1 MALFYKNNKI
11 FTEEEYR
18 QDQVAGWM
26 ANIVSYSLLFFVV
39 IALAIV
45 AITLVIS
52 FFLSPGIMLASLAYL
67 IFDCSS
73 ETLIGIIL
81 ISCLTIALTLWEV
94 FKFKKGS
101 YIYLGI
107 ATFCSV
113 LMVGV
118 TIYNSDNCF
127 ANTFNKISEYKEKK
141 KEEKK
146 SDTSQ
151 NNIFL
156 PVFDNMGLYNEI
168 IA

>member
-1 MALFYKNNKI
+1 MALFYKDNKI

-18 QDQVAGWM
+18 QEQLAGWI
-26 ANIVSYSLLFFVV
+26 AKIVSYGLLIFVG

-45 AITLVIS
+45 VIAIVFWFL
-52 FFLSPGIMLASLAYL
+52 LSPGIMLASLANL
-67 IFDCSS
+67 LFDCSS
-73 ETLIGIIL
+73 GTLIGIIL
-81 ISCLTIALTLWEV
+81 ISCLIIALTLWEV
-94 FKFKKGS
+94 YKFKKAS

-151 NNIFL
+151 NNYIL